1 MWNQEPLTAHYDV
14 GHSLS
19 IKIKYSAVCNL
30 YFFFAKGFKV
40 LLPATTSRKCAHGC
54 TELVRMDF
62 NIQSGILKFRTPSLM
77 NPFGVL
83 DESFRPPKRG
93 FLQGKLVDIRI
104 ANRRIRSLPLI
115 KHGAAASISSAE
127 DVVSVVSSR

>member
-1 MWNQEPLTAHYDV
+1 MESRASYGTLRCRSLTLNKNKIFS
-14 GHSLS
+14 SLQF
-19 IKIKYSAVCNL
+19 VL
-30 YFFFAKGFKV
+30 FFARGFKV

-77 NPFGVL
+77 NPFGVWTRA
-83 DESFRPPKRG
+83 FG
-93 FLQGKLVDIRI
+93 LQNEAFYKGKLVDIRI